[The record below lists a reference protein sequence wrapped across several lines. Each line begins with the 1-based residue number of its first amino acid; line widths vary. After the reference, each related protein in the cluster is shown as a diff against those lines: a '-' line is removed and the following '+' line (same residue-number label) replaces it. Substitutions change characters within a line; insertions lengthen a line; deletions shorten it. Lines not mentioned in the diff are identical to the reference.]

1 MSIIPAPVGFGLFL
15 VIIVATRIASERAL
29 RKLDTEAKGRLVEAF
44 SSFRLASLIPLAAIA
59 AIYLAMTQMDAMT
72 SGLLLGIILPA
83 TLVFGVG
90 MQLLV
95 YRKLRGMDL
104 DPAYLRVYSICR
116 VAMLV
121 GFVVLMLA
129 L

>member
-1 MSIIPAPVGFGLFL
+1 MGLIPVPVGFGLFL
-15 VIIVATRIASERAL
+15 VVVVGTRIAQERAL
-29 RKLDTEAKGRLVEAF
+29 RRLDTEAKGRLVEGF

-59 AIYLAMTQMDAMT
+59 ALYLTMSSMDAIT
-72 SGLLLGIILPA
+72 QTTLLGIILPA

-95 YRKLRGMDL
+95 YRKLRTMNVDAG
-104 DPAYLRVYSICR
+104 YLRVYTICR
-116 VAMLV
+116 VAMLAA
-121 GFVVLMLA
+121 FVVLMLA